1 MLTKELLKDHFYTAY
16 FIDNNRE
23 NIEVLYTNEEKD
35 KMFTCIIPFNKE
47 HGQYKILNEFI
58 SLDQLHENT
67 YQKKQDERAHFE
79 KTVMGIAKKEGMVFD
94 EHKLDSKFF
103 PLLVKAIFEDNNED
117 HLFATKIA
125 LLELDKIKNAPN
137 NDTKKKLRQ
146 SKNMISTLQAAF
158 DLVKNN

>member
-47 HGQYKILNEFI
+47 HGQYKLLNEFI
-58 SLDQLHENT
+58 SLDELHENT

-94 EHKLDSKFF
+94 EHKLDSKFLNSF
-103 PLLVKAIFEDNNED
+103 SSKINFIVPFVK
-117 HLFATKIA
+117 LFLEMKI
-125 LLELDKIKNAPN
+125 
-137 NDTKKKLRQ
+137 
-146 SKNMISTLQAAF
+146 SSTLQITSTIAF
-158 DLVKNN
+158 PIPRIFMLGFFSF